1 LQQSTFLRVSGVSVR
16 FGGINALTDVSLD
29 VPQNRV
35 TSVIG
40 PNGAGKTT
48 LFNAISG
55 FYPVAEGS
63 IRFQEHDL
71 LAQPASRRAHLGI
84 SRTFQNLALFP
95 GMSVLENIKLG
106 VHPHLR
112 AGLLAGMVY
121 LGKARR
127 EEVEATARIDESV
140 LDLLDIREYRDK
152 PVSGLPY
159 GVLKRIELARALVMS
174 PRLLMLDEPFAG
186 MNHTEKG
193 QMAAHIRRIIDTT
206 DVTALLIDHH
216 MESIMA
222 MSDQVTVLNFGKVI
236 ASGTPDEIKRD
247 KAVIDAYLGQD

>member
-1 LQQSTFLRVSGVSVR
+1 MQQSTFLRVEDVSVR
-16 FGGINALTDVSLD
+16 FGGINALTDVSLN
-29 VPQNRV
+29 VPRNRV

-55 FYPVAEGS
+55 FYPVASGR
-63 IRFQEHDL
+63 IQFMEHDL
-71 LAQPASRRAHLGI
+71 LSKPASARAHLGI

-106 VHPHLR
+106 VHPHLK
-112 AGLLAGMVY
+112 AGVLAGMLY
-121 LGKARR
+121 LGKAQR
-127 EEVEATARIDESV
+127 EEIEATRQIDATV
-140 LDLLDIREYRDK
+140 LDMLDIREYRDK

-159 GVLKRIELARALVMS
+159 GVLKRIELARALVMKPS
-174 PRLLMLDEPFAG
+174 LLLLDEPFAG
-186 MNHTEKG
+186 MNHTDKG
-193 QMAAHIRRIIDTT
+193 QMAVHIRRIIDNT

-216 MESIMA
+216 MESVMA
-222 MSDQVTVLNFGKVI
+222 MSDQITVLNFGKVI
-236 ASGTPDEIKRD
+236 ASGTPDDVKRD